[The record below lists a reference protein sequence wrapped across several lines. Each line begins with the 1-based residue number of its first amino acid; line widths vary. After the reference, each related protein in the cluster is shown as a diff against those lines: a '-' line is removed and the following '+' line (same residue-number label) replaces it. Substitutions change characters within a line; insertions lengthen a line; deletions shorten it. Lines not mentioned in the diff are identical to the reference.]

1 MYLEAIRYLAQTYS
15 VSLTASSRPALTFFG
30 VQVGIYAL
38 SLNQMVVVPDAMGWL
53 HSTAAFGVAGVL
65 ALLEVLAHHQD
76 DISEMLHET
85 GVDKFLSVF
94 GAFSAALLFGSLGL
108 PVEEAVDLMGSQT
121 DAQADLTQAVY
132 ASAHSGVP
140 GWLQGIALTTGVGLN
155 LGLSVIR
162 GRIISALD
170 DFGLKGLWQ
179 RVETGGIMAV
189 LVIIPFLPLVMFA
202 VLATVVLAFA
212 SLGVVLIGADKI
224 LDRTGRYRCPS
235 CQVLVR
241 QEASCCPSCA
251 TALTPKVKL
260 GKRLPI
266 GVGARVSNLI
276 AAVKEARM
284 NRAPTPS
291 IAG

>member
-1 MYLEAIRYLAQTYS
+1 MYLEAIRYLSQTYS

-30 VQVGIYAL
+30 VQVGVYAL
-38 SLNQMVVVPDAMGWL
+38 AANNMVVVPEAMWWL

-65 ALLEVLAHHQD
+65 ALVEVLAHHQD

-108 PVEEAVDLMGSQT
+108 PVEESVELIGTQT
-121 DAQADLTQAVY
+121 AAQADLTQAVY
-132 ASAHSGVP
+132 VSAHSGVP
-140 GWLQGIALTTGVGLN
+140 GWLQGVALTTGMGLN
-155 LGLSVIR
+155 LGLSFIR

-179 RVETGGIMAV
+179 RVETGGILAV
-189 LVIIPFLPLVMFA
+189 LIVIPFLPLLIFA
-202 VLATVVLAFA
+202 VLATLVLAFA
-212 SLGVVLIGADKI
+212 SFGVILIGADKV

-241 QEASCCPSCA
+241 QEASCCPSCKEE
-251 TALTPKVKL
+251 LTPKVQL
-260 GKRLPI
+260 GRRLP
-266 GVGARVSNLI
+266 VGIPARISNMV
-276 AAVKEARM
+276 AAVREARI
-284 NRAPTPS
+284 NRQPAPS
-291 IAG
+291 LSG